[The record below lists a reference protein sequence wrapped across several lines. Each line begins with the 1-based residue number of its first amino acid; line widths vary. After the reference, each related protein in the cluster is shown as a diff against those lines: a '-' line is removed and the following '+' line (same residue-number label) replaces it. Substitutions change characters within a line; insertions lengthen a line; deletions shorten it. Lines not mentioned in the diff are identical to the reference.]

1 MGQSIQHTYWFLR
14 AYSRFR
20 DIHNTLESGGFDSAR
35 NKFLKPWKSGSRDH
49 SRQDKLIEDIAWAV
63 EKAKAWQLKKTECL
77 PTSLCAYSL
86 LRDAGA
92 QPHFVMAVQSHP
104 YAAHAWTHVQGQ
116 AIADTQMDEMRR
128 YYTKIMQ
135 VPRENNAGLSRKTAG
150 TDVTRTQSNSLSP
163 QKVSAG

>member
-1 MGQSIQHTYWFLR
+1 MGRSIQRTYWFLR
-14 AYSRFR
+14 AYSRFG
-20 DIHNTLESGGFDSAR
+20 DVHKTLEAGGFEGAR
-35 NKFLKPWKSGSRDH
+35 KRFLKPWRSNSRDLN
-49 SRQDKLIEDIAWAV
+49 RQERLIEDIAWAV

-92 QPHFVMAVQSHP
+92 KPHFVMAVQSHP
-104 YAAHAWTHVQGQ
+104 YAAHAWAHIGGE
-116 AIADTQMDEMRR
+116 AIADMQMDEMRR

-135 VPRENNAGLSRKTAG
+135 VPRENGPGPSRKTTG
-150 TDVTRTQSNSLSP
+150 TAVTRTQSDNLSP

>member
-1 MGQSIQHTYWFLR
+1 MVRSIQRTYWFLR
-14 AYSRFR
+14 AYSRFH
-20 DIHNTLESGGFDSAR
+20 DIHNILESDGFGGAR
-35 NKFLKPWKSGSRDH
+35 NRFLKPWKSGSHDYD
-49 SRQDKLIEDIAWAV
+49 RQDKLIEDIAWAV

-104 YAAHAWTHVQGQ
+104 YAAHAWAHIRDE
-116 AIADTQMDEMRR
+116 AIADTEMDEMRC

-135 VPRENNAGLSRKTAG
+135 APRENDTGLSRTESS
-150 TDVTRTQSNSLSP
+150 RMQSGSLSP
-163 QKVSAG
+163 QKVNVG

>member
-1 MGQSIQHTYWFLR
+1 MGRSIPRTYWFLR

-20 DIHNTLESGGFDSAR
+20 DIHKTLESGGFDGAR
-35 NKFLKPWKSGSRDH
+35 QRFLKPWKSGSRDH
-49 SRQDKLIEDIAWAV
+49 NRQESLIEDIAWAV
-63 EKAKAWQLKKTECL
+63 EKAKAWQIKKTECL

-104 YAAHAWTHVQGQ
+104 YAAHAWTHIRGE
-116 AIADTQMDEMRR
+116 AIADAQMDEMRR

-135 VPRENNAGLSRKTAG
+135 VPRENGEGPSKRQAG
-150 TDVTRTQSNSLSP
+150 TTSSRMQSESLSTR
-163 QKVSAG
+163 KVSVG